1 MTTQRYYF
9 GYFFYFTYRVKREV
23 VQQHHEQSIG
33 PSTVL

>member
-23 VQQHHEQSIG
+23 VQ
-33 PSTVL
+33 